1 MADDID
7 RNEETHTAEAVESQE
22 PTQAEKPEPRP
33 APARRPAGS
42 RSKHFGKKKKK
53 EKKKYDSFTK
63 YLWGEWVRPLGT
75 IFIVM
80 GMFRLTAVDWF
91 DVPSGSM
98 EPTVMTGDRIVVNKS
113 AFGLR
118 VPFTKSTWI
127 AQWGTPNRGDMVV
140 AYSPDEGDEVRIVKR
155 IVAIPGDT
163 IQMIDGRL
171 HINGVAPVMTPR
183 EAIEFPAMDQTEASK
198 MDFFTEDVDGKSHYV
213 MFNQDGGDTRNFPA
227 TLTKGPKR
235 LVVVERFD
243 PVTVP
248 EGKYVIIGDNR
259 DHSKDARGWNNAQT
273 AMPDGTMQQTIEFM
287 DIDRIQGRAFAV
299 AFSLDNWSPRWG
311 RFFKGLE

>member
-22 PTQAEKPEPRP
+22 PTQAEKPAPRP

-127 AQWGTPNRGDMVV
+127 MRWGTPNRGDMVV

-171 HINGVAPVMTPR
+171 HINGIAPEMTHL
-183 EAIEFPAMDQTEASK
+183 EASEFPAMDQVAASK
-198 MDFFTEDVDGKSHYV
+198 MDFFTETVDGDSHAV
-213 MFNQDGGDTRNFPA
+213 MFNQGRGGIRDFPA
-227 TLTKGPKR
+227 IK
-235 LVVVERFD
+235 
-243 PVTVP
+243 VP
-248 EGKYVIIGDNR
+248 EDQYVIIGDNR
-259 DHSKDARGWNNAQT
+259 DNSKDARGWNAAQT
-273 AMPDGTMQQTIEFM
+273 KLPDGSIQQTIEFT

-299 AFSLDNWSPRWG
+299 AFSLDNWVPRWG